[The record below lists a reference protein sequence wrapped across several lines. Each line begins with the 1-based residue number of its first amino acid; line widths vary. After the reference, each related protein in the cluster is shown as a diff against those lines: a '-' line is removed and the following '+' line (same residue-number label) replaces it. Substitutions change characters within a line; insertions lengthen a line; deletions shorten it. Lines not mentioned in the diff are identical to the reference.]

1 MMAQY
6 ANIPPFFSLFL
17 RSLLELNTP
26 TPHQQA
32 HRFLESEW
40 GRRHA
45 PHPPGF
51 LTVRDVTASV
61 WMLLLEEGIR
71 FKTNPTYRAGALEGQ
86 SVALL
91 FQKTSTRTR
100 CSFEIGSAE
109 LGAVPV
115 VIDWRSSNFTLSAL
129 EDESAVL
136 SRYCDLIVARV
147 YHHSDLVTM
156 QQHSRVPVV
165 NGLCDLHHPCQAL
178 ADMMTIRCVFGTC
191 DVNLLYV
198 GDGNNV
204 CHSLIQATVLTGA
217 RMRVI
222 TPPHH
227 APDPAILAAAGDR
240 VSLSH
245 TMSDEAFAWADAV
258 YTDTWVSMG
267 QEDQSEARM
276 ATFMSYQ
283 VSAEWMAKAPAHAV
297 FMHCLPA
304 HRGMEVTADV
314 LDGRQSIV
322 LDQAE
327 NRKHAQKA
335 LLCHLLT

>member
-1 MMAQY
+1 VADLP
-6 ANIPPFFSLFL
+6 APVFS
-17 RSLLELNTP
+17 SLL
-26 TPHQQA
+26 
-32 HRFLESEW
+32 
-40 GRRHA
+40 
-45 PHPPGF
+45 
-51 LTVRDVTASV
+51 D
-61 WMLLLEEGIR
+61 EGIR
-71 FKTNPTYRAGALEGQ
+71 FKTNSMYRNGALQGR

-100 CSFEIGSAE
+100 CSFEIGIAE
-109 LGAVPV
+109 LGGIPV

-136 SRYCDLIVARV
+136 SRYCDLVVARV
-147 YHHSDLVTM
+147 YHHADLVTM
-156 QQHSRVPVV
+156 RDHSHVPVV

-178 ADMMTIRCVFGTC
+178 ADMMTIRWVFGT
-191 DVNLLYV
+191 DNVNLLYV

-204 CHSLIQATVLTGA
+204 CHSLIQAVGATGA

-222 TPPHH
+222 TPPQH
-227 APDPAILAAAGDR
+227 APDPAILASAGDR

-245 TMSDEAFAWADAV
+245 HMVDEAFAWADVV

-267 QEDQSEARM
+267 QESQSDARI
-276 ATFMSYQ
+276 ATFLPYQ
-283 VSAEWMAKAPAHAV
+283 LTASWMAKAPSHAV
-297 FMHCLPA
+297 LMHCLPA
-304 HRGMEVTADV
+304 HRGMEVTAEV